1 MIAML
6 ERVFERCMYYGLPED
21 VLARLA
27 KETEIEERMNSNG
40 ELEVNYGADISMLT
54 RMIGVGKI

>member
-1 MIAML
+1 
-6 ERVFERCMYYGLPED
+6 MYYGLPED

-40 ELEVNYGADISMLT
+40 ELKVNYGADISALT